1 MISVDQLVVVI
12 IIFNLSLARA
22 DLLHMIYCVY
32 IGYSGCERDKKL
44 NKLQHWAYMAL
55 VFLCQNRFSHP

>member
-1 MISVDQLVVVI
+1 MAVIMIL
-12 IIFNLSLARA
+12 NLYPAGP

-32 IGYSGCERDKKL
+32 IGYNGCERDKQL

-55 VFLCQNRFSHP
+55 VFVCQNRFSPP